1 MRDTFKDNVIS
12 ECQIKDDKIN
22 GFGRY
27 IDEMGI
33 IMLGSLKIT
42 SLMDL
47 EPSIMPMGLFISKE
61 FGTLINLK
69 EGSDIIYIYFTI

>member
-1 MRDTFKDNVIS
+1 MGSAGILMK
-12 ECQIKDDKIN
+12 
-22 GFGRY
+22 
-27 IDEMGI
+27 MGI